1 MEINLCEPNGFAF
14 SVTPSCLPCALVTRP
29 AGSRTEVLGS
39 HNLSASNFFSLFFW
53 DRISLCS
60 QGWPGTHC
68 SPDWPWTQLRTLL
81 PQSSECWDYRYVS
94 PRSLSTSIFFFFFGG
109 AGDGTQDLGRGR
121 QAFYPRARS
130 PAQTVLLLFFYNT
143 LGCQCLAVH
152 TAWRPCQ
159 CEWKVIKPWGQSV
172 FKIPKNN
179 VPPPSREN
187 K

>member
-14 SVTPSCLPCALVTRP
+14 SVTLSCLPCALVTRP

-68 SPDWPWTQLRTLL
+68 SPDWPWTQDPLASVFWVLGLQICITTFTVN
-81 PQSSECWDYRYVS
+81 QY
-94 PRSLSTSIFFFFFGG
+94 FFFFFGG